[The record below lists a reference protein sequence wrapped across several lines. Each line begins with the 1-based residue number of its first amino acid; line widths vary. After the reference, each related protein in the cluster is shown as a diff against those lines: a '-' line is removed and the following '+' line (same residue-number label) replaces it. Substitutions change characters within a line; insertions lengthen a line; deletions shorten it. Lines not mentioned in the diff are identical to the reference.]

1 MYAELGRSLLE
12 HGTPLVRGE
21 SAQFL
26 PLLYPLLTAP
36 AWLWDDIGH
45 AYRTIQAFNAVA
57 MSLAAVPAFLLARRL
72 RVGEP
77 LALAAAGLAVILPEL
92 LYSSALLAESLAY
105 PLALAAVAL
114 AVAVAERPSVGL
126 QLAFLVCSGLATLSR
141 LQLAVLPLC
150 YVAAVVAV
158 GTREGRLLGALRRHW
173 LGVGATV
180 IAMSAG
186 LALALAGTL
195 GLYGSLTAYPVDP
208 LRVPQAI
215 GVNALVLGYAAGWA
229 IVPGALLG
237 LSLAV
242 VRPRARA
249 ETAFGA
255 IALSLLV
262 FLLVQ
267 AALVGD
273 VGRAQERYLIYVVPL
288 LGCLF
293 AVYATR
299 GWASLRAHA
308 LAAAVLAGAVAVVP
322 LAGYAAGGGSGQSFV
337 LVALRQL
344 ERLLGDV
351 GLASLLFAVVATSAS
366 AAVLLVALI
375 RPRLATAL
383 ALAVSVV
390 AAAGLTAAAAA
401 YYEDSRATLRAVYLP
416 DDPSWVDTAAAGP
429 VTLLL
434 APRSARADVHT
445 TLFWN
450 RSVER
455 IFLLDEAD
463 RPDPFAA
470 PLAKLDG
477 AGRVAGVSGT
487 ILTDN
492 HGSFLL
498 LRNAKRVAVGPT
510 KTLWS
515 TAGTPQ
521 VQLLMT
527 GRYFSGLLAGEGG
540 IRVWPATPEGR
551 LSGRVELDLSNP
563 GGRALPMRVELEDG
577 EVVERTLEPGRSEV
591 LRIPVCG
598 RGVWTAAYSA
608 GALAIEHGTRVG
620 LLASEPRFV
629 AEADAC

>member
-57 MSLAAVPAFLLARRL
+57 MSLAAIPVFLLARRL
-72 RVGEP
+72 RVGDP
-77 LALAAAGLAVILPEL
+77 LALATAALAVVLPEL

-114 AVAVAERPSVGL
+114 AVALVERPGTGL
-126 QLAFLVCSGLATLSR
+126 QLAFLLCSGLATLSR

-158 GTREGRLLGALRRHW
+158 GFRERRLPATLRRHR
-173 LGVGATV
+173 LAVGATV
-180 IAMSAG
+180 TLTATG
-186 LALALAGTL
+186 LVLALGGTL
-195 GLYGSLTAYPVDP
+195 GLYGSLTAYSVDA
-208 LRVPQAI
+208 LGVPKAI
-215 GVNALVLGYAAGWA
+215 GVNALVLAYAAGWA

-237 LSLAV
+237 LALV
-242 VRPRARA
+242 LGRPRSRA
-249 ETAFGA
+249 ETAFGT
-255 IALSLLV
+255 ISVSLLV
-262 FLLVQ
+262 LLLLQ

-273 VGRAQERYLIYVVPL
+273 VGRVQERYLIYVVPL

-293 AVYATR
+293 ALYASR
-299 GWASLRAHA
+299 GWPSLQAHA
-308 LAAAVLAGAVAVVP
+308 LLAAVCAAAAAVFP

-337 LVALRQL
+337 LAGLRQL
-344 ERLLGDV
+344 EQLLGDV
-351 GLASLLFAVVATSAS
+351 GLASLLFAVAATAAS
-366 AAVLLVALI
+366 AGVLLVALV

-383 ALAVSVV
+383 ALGLAGVSL
-390 AAAGLTAAAAA
+390 AGLTAAAAA
-401 YYEDSRATLRAVYLP
+401 YYEDSRAAVRAVYLP
-416 DDPSWVDTAAAGP
+416 DDPSWVDAAAAGP
-429 VTLLL
+429 VTLVVS
-434 APRSARADVHT
+434 PRSARTDVHT

-455 IFLLDEAD
+455 LVLLDAAD

-477 AGRVAGVSGT
+477 AGRIAGISGP
-487 ILTDN
+487 ILVDT
-492 HGSFLL
+492 HGSSLL
-498 LRNAKRVAVGPT
+498 LRNAERVAVGQT
-510 KTLWS
+510 KALWS
-515 TAGTPQ
+515 TAEAPQ
-521 VQLLMT
+521 LQVLMT

-540 IRVWPATPEGR
+540 LRVWPATPGGR
-551 LSGRVELDLSNP
+551 LSGRIELDLSNP
-563 GGRALPMRVELEDG
+563 GGSALPIRVEPEG
-577 EVVERTLEPGRSEV
+577 GTAVERTLEPGGSEV
-591 LRIPVCG
+591 LRVPVCG

-629 AEADAC
+629 AEEAAC